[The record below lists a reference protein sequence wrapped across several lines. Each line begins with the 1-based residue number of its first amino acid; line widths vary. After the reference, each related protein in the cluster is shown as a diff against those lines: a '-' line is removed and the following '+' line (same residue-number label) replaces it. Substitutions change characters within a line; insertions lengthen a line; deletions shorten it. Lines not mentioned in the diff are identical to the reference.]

1 MGLSPWHLVYSYVQ
15 VVNTVCKKMLSEYW
29 EKTKHGKPNH
39 VYEFCDGSA
48 AQFKGAPSFAD
59 IADSETELG
68 YSRTRFYFERSHAK
82 GPQDAAGANLK
93 NAHLGAWGGWQDVHT
108 TRAWVRPRCAW
119 LVVGSV
125 VRRHVGRCSGVRGR
139 WREWAHHVGGRQ
151 LWVSTLEALGKGGLH
166 RARCCEFC
174 WAAEA
179 FHEYS

>member
-93 NAHLGAWGGWQDVHT
+93 NAVTKAVLDNNSKHYDKVRDAKGLYDCAVDLEDN
-108 TRAWVRPRCAW
+108 RAYAFECDKVR
-119 LVVGSV
+119 V
-125 VRRHVGRCSGVRGR
+125 
-139 WREWAHHVGGRQ
+139 
-151 LWVSTLEALGKGGLH
+151 
-166 RARCCEFC
+166 
-174 WAAEA
+174 
-179 FHEYS
+179 